1 MVEKVSDDDDFFVIG
16 GNSIAAARVS
26 HDLGIDMRLLYHFPS
41 PSKLYMIL
49 QERGGS
55 FDLDVRR
62 YANLEMNPE
71 KCKGDILH
79 SFQTPNPPKVE
90 SGGRLLETP
99 LGDDENHAAISK
111 CLKVDSKV
119 NLTSECLRSRNG
131 FPWNF
136 NSIQVSCSF
145 SRCNKIMFEGEYG
158 VNDIH
163 QATCA
168 EAHVTRSRTASMQ
181 ELWKVYMGSCV
192 DASPLIVSKGKDV
205 YLFIGSHSHE
215 FLCVNARR

>member
-16 GNSIAAARVS
+16 GNSIAAAHVA
-26 HDLGIDMRLLYHFPS
+26 HVLGVDMRLLYRFPS
-41 PSKLYMIL
+41 PSKLYRIL
-49 QERGGS
+49 LEMKES
-55 FDLDVRR
+55 FDLDVRK

-71 KCKGDILH
+71 KSEGDIFH

-90 SGGRLLETP
+90 SGGRLLKIP
-99 LGDDENHAAISK
+99 DGDNENHAVISK
-111 CLKVDSKV
+111 RLKVDSNV
-119 NLTSECLRSRNG
+119 NLTSEGHRSANG
-131 FPWNF
+131 FPWDSD
-136 NSIQVSCSF
+136 SIQVSCSF
-145 SRCNKIMFEGEYG
+145 SRCNRVMFEGGYR

-163 QATCA
+163 RTTCT
-168 EAHVTRSRTASMQ
+168 EVHRSRTASMQ

-192 DASPLIVSKGKDV
+192 DASPLIVFKGQDV